1 SHLPLDDTG
10 NWYDAYWKEG
20 ASVEAQNSAMADLRC
35 ILPGYFS
42 TIRAT
47 LLSGRDFTE
56 SDDAAHEHVAIIDDV
71 LAQQLWPHGDAIGKK
86 LNVSDSPKGP
96 YQFQRDWL
104 VVVGVVR
111 HVQYHSL
118 AVIVRP
124 QIYVPFQL
132 APRPTM
138 AIVIRTAGAIPDLAM
153 SARKQVR
160 LLNRDVAV
168 SRIAPLSDLVERALS
183 ESRFA
188 SLLATLLS
196 AIALLLAC
204 IGIYGILSYSVAQRT
219 SEIGIRTAIGAGR
232 GQVMGMVL
240 ADGFKSVLPGVAA
253 GFLLSLILTPLLGG
267 LLFGVKPGS
276 VANYS
281 LISLIVL
288 LVSALAALLP
298 ARRAMKID
306 PLTALRYE

>member
-1 SHLPLDDTG
+1 
-10 NWYDAYWKEG
+10 
-20 ASVEAQNSAMADLRC
+20 MR
-35 ILPGYFS
+35 
-42 TIRAT
+42 
-47 LLSGRDFTE
+47 SGR
-56 SDDAAHEHVAIIDDV
+56 SLKVR
-71 LAQQLWPHGDAIGKK
+71 
-86 LNVSDSPKGP
+86 

-276 VANYS
+276 LANYAV
-281 LISLIVL
+281 ISLIVL